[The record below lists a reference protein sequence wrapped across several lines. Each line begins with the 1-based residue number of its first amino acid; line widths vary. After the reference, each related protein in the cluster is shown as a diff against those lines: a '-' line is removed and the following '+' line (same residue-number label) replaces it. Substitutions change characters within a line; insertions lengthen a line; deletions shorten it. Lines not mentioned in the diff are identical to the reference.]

1 VNVAPPEDTIR
12 LRIRGMEK
20 LRGVGVAPVL
30 IQIPR
35 LDLAPGEFVAIIGDN
50 GSGKSTL
57 LDLIGLILSPDRV
70 EEFKL
75 SCDKALVDIAGADDL
90 ARSRLRRRCLAY
102 VLQTGGLLEFL
113 TLRENIQLGA
123 RLAGKPAEHVD
134 VITEELGISS
144 VRNKRPGRV
153 SGGQRQLAALART
166 LVQSPP
172 LILADEPTASLHTHN
187 ATQVLVRFRDLA
199 RGARSSILMVTHD
212 LSLAKTADRVL
223 AFQPVDVGT
232 GPLRSVL
239 QTQPSAIR
247 G

>member
-1 VNVAPPEDTIR
+1 
-12 LRIRGMEK
+12 MEK

-35 LDLAPGEFVAIIGDN
+35 LDLASGEFVAIVGDN
-50 GSGKSTL
+50 GTGKSTL
-57 LDLIGLILSPDRV
+57 LDLVGLILSADRV

-75 SCDKALVDIAGADDL
+75 SCNNELVDITSADDS

-113 TLRENIQLGA
+113 TLRDNVQLGA
-123 RLAGKPAEHVD
+123 RLAGKPAKHVD
-134 VITEELGISS
+134 EIMAYLGISA

-187 ATQVLVRFRDLA
+187 ASRILARFRDLA
-199 RGARSSILMVTHD
+199 RGAQSSILMVTHD
-212 LSLAKTADRVL
+212 LALAKTADRVL
-223 AFQPVDVGT
+223 TFQAVGL
-232 GPLRSVL
+232 GAGSLRSVL
-239 QTQPSAIR
+239 QPQPI
-247 G
+247 GIGG